1 MSVTET
7 QTPQILFVDD
17 EPDLQILL
25 RQKFRKRIK
34 SGEMTLFFA
43 LNGAEALA
51 MLAENPAI
59 DFVISDIN
67 MPVMDGLEFL
77 SNLRADFPLVR
88 AVMLSAYGDM
98 DKIRSA
104 MNRGAFDFLTK
115 PIDFE
120 DLDMT
125 MQKTL
130 SHVRDI
136 KQNILSKRENDVMK
150 DFVDEAW
157 VTKLLDNA
165 DQTLEK
171 GESSIER
178 KGETIE
184 ASILFADICGFTAA
198 AEHIPPEALVEN
210 LNRFFDVMVK
220 EIIDEGGSVDKFMGD
235 AVMAIFQG
243 EDRLRRCFS
252 AALQI
257 HHALAQQPEMKSTS
271 LNYQVK
277 VAIGIDDGV
286 VVYGPMGAAKAH
298 RLDYTVI
305 GNAVNLASRIE
316 SKASAGQTLL
326 RTELAEELRSQYNF
340 EDLGEHDIK
349 GKTERIALSAHNA

>member
-1 MSVTET
+1 MNVTET

-77 SNLRADFPLVR
+77 SNLRNDFPLVR

-125 MQKTL
+125 MRKTL

-136 KQNILSKRENDVMK
+136 KRNILSKRENDVMK

-198 AEHIPPEALVEN
+198 AEHISPEALVEN

-257 HHALAQQPEMKSTS
+257 HHALAQQPEMKSAS

-349 GKTERIALSAHNA
+349 GKTEKIALSAHDA